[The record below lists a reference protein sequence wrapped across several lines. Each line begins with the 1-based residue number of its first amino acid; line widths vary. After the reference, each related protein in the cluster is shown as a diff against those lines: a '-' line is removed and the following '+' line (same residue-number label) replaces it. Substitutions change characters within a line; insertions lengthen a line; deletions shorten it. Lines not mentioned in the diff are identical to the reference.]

1 MKPVS
6 AQAECC
12 FTYVKPKTYIRA
24 HSIVVWLLGQSSCS
38 SPSTKELHGVV
49 PDDKK
54 LQNIFSLNDQNKEI
68 KALMKN
74 SKIASLIISLTF
86 RVLNDAKYLPTT
98 TTTTTT
104 MMIYFCSK
112 VQFFRRVRFLEV
124 VFWKTSF
131 ENSFFLQGKIY
142 VWNLISAAESSVS
155 K

>member
-54 LQNIFSLNDQNKEI
+54 LQNISSLNDQNKEI

-98 TTTTTT
+98 TTTN